1 MDDCIFCKIANKE
14 IPTSLVYEDDL
25 VAAFNDLSPQA
36 PVHVLIVPK
45 KHVENVL
52 EAAETAPET
61 IEAVTR
67 ALPKVAEAAGV
78 EQFRLITN
86 CGEEAAQSVKHLHF
100 HLLGGARLSD
110 RMA

>member
-1 MDDCIFCKIANKE
+1 MTMNRTIVCLLAILGLAACSKE
-14 IPTSLVYEDDL
+14 ELPGLDKLQELRLTSG
-25 VAAFNDLSPQA
+25 
-36 PVHVLIVPK
+36 
-45 KHVENVL
+45 
-52 EAAETAPET
+52 

-100 HLLGGARLSD
+100 HLLGGKKLPD
-110 RMA
+110 QMA